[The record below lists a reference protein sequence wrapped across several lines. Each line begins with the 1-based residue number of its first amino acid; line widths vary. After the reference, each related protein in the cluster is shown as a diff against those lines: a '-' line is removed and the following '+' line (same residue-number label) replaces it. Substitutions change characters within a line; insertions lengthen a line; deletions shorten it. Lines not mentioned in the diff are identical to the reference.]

1 MYPLPTRDFGIY
13 RQESVANTIVLFSF
27 YEQNNV
33 SADADEESLLIP
45 FIH

>member
-27 YEQNNV
+27 YEHNNV
-33 SADADEESLLIP
+33 GGDADEKSLLIP